1 MFQLPPP
8 AGPTPAPSLAHASV
22 SAAALLAASQA
33 LLPRLIHGAAI
44 GAPVL
49 REAMTAALGGTDAE
63 GAWSWKNAYE
73 ACEVAQLLFLR
84 RFGPALRARSITA
97 QLGAISKVAGLLPTH
112 TRRSEES
119 QAFQQFSTPLP
130 LGLVAAQAAALTPAD
145 IVLEPSA
152 GTGLLAVFAEL
163 VGAELALNELADT
176 RADLLAL
183 LFPAVSLNRVDA
195 ARIHDHLDADL
206 QPSVVLMNPP
216 FSVGAHVEGR
226 VADAT
231 YRHIASALARLA
243 EGGRLV
249 AITGASFSLDN
260 PSWAE
265 AFARLQQRGRVAFS
279 AVIDHRVFA
288 KHGTTVETRLT
299 VIDRVPAT
307 DPACFSTSLATATDV
322 ATLLALVEAHLPPR
336 QTCTPSRGSGFPTS
350 RKPAFTRSAT
360 RAGARPLAP
369 IATDA
374 VELPTN
380 WSRPPR
386 QRQRA

>member
-1 MFQLPPP
+1 MSQLPFP
-8 AGPTPAPSLAHASV
+8 AGPTPAPSLACASV
-22 SAAALLAASQA
+22 SPVALLAAGQA
-33 LLPRLIHGAAI
+33 LLPHLTRGAAI
-44 GAPVL
+44 DALVL
-49 REAMTAALGGTDAE
+49 REAMTASAGGTDAE
-63 GAWSWKNAYE
+63 GAWSWRDAYE

-97 QLGAISKVAGLLPTH
+97 QLSAISKVAGLLPTH

-130 LGLVAAQAAALTPAD
+130 LGLVAAHAAALTPTD

-163 VGAELALNELADT
+163 VGTELALNELAGT

-183 LFPAVSLNRVDA
+183 LFPAASLTRVDA
-195 ARIHDHLDADL
+195 ARIHDHLNADL
-206 QPSVVLMNPP
+206 RPSVVLMNPP

-249 AITGASFSLDN
+249 AITGASFSPDN
-260 PSWAE
+260 PSWAD

-279 AVIDHRVFA
+279 AAIDGRVFA

-307 DPACFSTSLATATDV
+307 DPSHFPASLATATDL

-336 QTCTPSRGSGFPTS
+336 AACTPTPRIGEGVGTFRCRISCEIAKFGTSYIIIVMPVTGSG
-350 RKPAFTRSAT
+350 
-360 RAGARPLAP
+360 
-369 IATDA
+369 
-374 VELPTN
+374 
-380 WSRPPR
+380 
-386 QRQRA
+386 